1 MTTQAKLE
9 RYDVALNDADK
20 CAKLAPDWPKVR
32 AAAAP
37 QMHVHCMCAA
47 GAPHA
52 HVHCMCAACAPHVH
66 CIHQA
71 HGRLGNA
78 LVGLFELERAAVA
91 FEQAAT
97 LSAAEGGET
106 AAEQWRGKA
115 AEQRAAAVRR
125 AEEKAAAAAALERK
139 RREEEARREAA
150 AAARRAEAQARLAE
164 AVAAADEEEIRRAQK
179 EADKAGVPKEAVSA
193 AKATL
198 KELTEARERQAAA
211 AAAVTKG
218 EEEVAA
224 RQAALAGLQELMSGT
239 NTTRSKLKAALRRAQ
254 TAGALPP
261 SLLPCL
267 PPRPSPSPHERA
279 SAIFPR
285 HR

>member
-1 MTTQAKLE
+1 
-9 RYDVALNDADK
+9 
-20 CAKLAPDWPKVR
+20 
-32 AAAAP
+32 
-37 QMHVHCMCAA
+37 MHTV
-47 GAPHA
+47 
-52 HVHCMCAACAPHVH
+52 CAACAPHVH

-78 LVGLFELERAAVA
+78 LVGLVELERAAVA
-91 FEQAAT
+91 FEQAAS

-115 AEQRAAAVRR
+115 AEQRATAVRR
-125 AEEKAAAAAALERK
+125 AEEQAAAAAALERK
-139 RREEEARREAA
+139 RREDETRREAA
-150 AAARRAEAQARLAE
+150 AAARRAEAQVRLAE

-198 KELTEARERQAAA
+198 KELSEARERAAAA
-211 AAAVTKG
+211 AAAVTKE

-224 RQAALAGLQELMSGT
+224 RQAALAGLEELMNGT

-254 TAGALPP
+254 TAGALPSP
-261 SLLPCL
+261 
-267 PPRPSPSPHERA
+267 PPRPLHPPPLPFISPHELA
-279 SAIFPR
+279 SAVSHAIVDLSPPLDLSPPPPPQASTR
-285 HR
+285 SIG

>member
-1 MTTQAKLE
+1 
-9 RYDVALNDADK
+9 
-20 CAKLAPDWPKVR
+20 
-32 AAAAP
+32 
-37 QMHVHCMCAA
+37 MHTV
-47 GAPHA
+47 
-52 HVHCMCAACAPHVH
+52 CAACAPHVH

-78 LVGLFELERAAVA
+78 LVGLVELERAAVA
-91 FEQAAT
+91 FEQAAS

-115 AEQRAAAVRR
+115 AEQRATAVRR
-125 AEEKAAAAAALERK
+125 AEEQAAAAALERK
-139 RREEEARREAA
+139 RREDETRREAA
-150 AAARRAEAQARLAE
+150 AAARRAEAQVRLAE

-198 KELTEARERQAAA
+198 KELSEARERAAAA
-211 AAAVTKG
+211 AAAVTKE

-224 RQAALAGLQELMSGT
+224 RQAALAGLEELMNGT

-254 TAGALPP
+254 TAGALPFP
-261 SLLPCL
+261 PPRPLHT
-267 PPRPSPSPHERA
+267 PPRPSYLPTS
-279 SAIFPR
+279 
-285 HR
+285 